1 MINFIINIIICN
13 IIFFHLRTFV
23 KLWELVDLRA
33 FRRLSFV
40 QWDFLQVTSDLLL
53 LIVMFYC
60 YIIKF
65 AEYVDQKSKT
75 RSDRDEKSGKHGK
88 QACTIFSVT

>member
-1 MINFIINIIICN
+1 MIKHN
-13 IIFFHLRTFV
+13 V
-23 KLWELVDLRA
+23 GA
-33 FRRLSFV
+33 FRGPLDATFSVKHGDHSHEYSKHSLSFV